1 MPKLPRRE
9 FLMLAK
15 KYQPTRNTV
24 GGWYISEKLDGTRVF
39 WDGGISR
46 GVPTIEVPYAN
57 VIDPKTGKLKKKIK
71 PTATG
76 LWSRYGNPIIAP
88 DWFLNLLPSMM
99 LDGEIWAGRGNF
111 QLCRSICS
119 GDSPGPD
126 WDKAEFAVFGCPP
139 VDLIFSDGEIKNA
152 NAVMQICYANFNQWL
167 HKRNPGVLEHWLR
180 LSSMGSDG
188 RKMPFEAELM
198 LLRNMVPSEGRVYLH
213 QQKKLPLGVKDAAQA
228 VESELQR
235 VLDLGGEGVMLRD
248 PDGPWLPKR
257 VSTLLKYKPFS
268 DDEGTVVGFTSGR
281 RTDKGSKLL
290 GMIGALILDYRGKRL
305 ELSGL
310 TDEERVFATS
320 DMRAYAEENPGVDM
334 PSHFEGSHFKVG
346 DTVTFKFRE
355 LSDDGIPKEA
365 RYFRRRS

>member
-1 MPKLPRRE
+1 
-9 FLMLAK
+9 MLAK
-15 KYQPTRNTV
+15 KYQPARNTV

-46 GVPTIEVPYAN
+46 GVPTVEVPYAN

-111 QLCRSICS
+111 QLCRSICG

-139 VDLIFSDGEIKNA
+139 VDLIFSDGEIKNT
-152 NAVMQICYANFNQWL
+152 NAAMQVSYDNFDQWL

-180 LSSMGSDG
+180 LSSEGSDG
-188 RKMPFEAELM
+188 RYAPFEAELM
-198 LLRNMVPSEGRVYLH
+198 LMRDMVPSEGRVYLH
-213 QQKKLPLGVKDAAQA
+213 QQKKLPLGVKDAALA

-235 VLDLGGEGVMLRD
+235 VLDLGGEGIMLRD

-290 GMIGALILDYRGKRL
+290 GMIGALILDYKGKRL

-310 TDEERVFATS
+310 TDEERTFATVE
-320 DMRAYAEENPGVDM
+320 MKAFAEEWPGADM
-334 PSHFEGSHFKVG
+334 PRWAEGRHFKIG
-346 DTVTFKFRE
+346 DTVTFKYRE

-365 RYFRRRS
+365 RYWRQR